1 MHLDSACVQR
11 RIARGV
17 TAMIVVWGVAAAY
30 PSAQGKPRPQTAP
43 ETFSARLSV
52 GSQEGRGDAYVTM
65 RVQRYSAAKDV
76 DLMEKALKDGGSA
89 AFVLALKRAPI
100 VGQLEA
106 GKKTFSIR
114 WAREKVNDTGRVIT
128 LVVDSPVYFVGGGV
142 PGAKSREGFETA
154 VVQLTMDSS
163 GLGEG
168 RMAAAAK
175 VKPGGETGVEIE
187 AYDAEPVKLTS
198 VKRQIS

>member
-1 MHLDSACVQR
+1 MHVHSACVQR

-17 TAMIVVWGVAAAY
+17 TAMIVVWGVAVGH
-30 PSAQGKPRPQTAP
+30 PSAQGKPRKQTAP

-52 GSQEGRGDAYVTM
+52 GAQEGRGDAYVTI
-65 RVQRYSAAKDV
+65 RVDRYSAPKDIDV
-76 DLMEKALKDGGSA
+76 MEKALKEGGSA
-89 AFVLALKRAPI
+89 AFVVALKRAPI
-100 VGQLEA
+100 VGHIEA
-106 GKKTFSIR
+106 GNKSFSIR
-114 WAREKVNDTGRVIT
+114 WAREKPSDTGRVIS

-142 PGAKSREGFETA
+142 PGAKSREGFDTA

-175 VKPGGETGVEIE
+175 VKPGGATGVDIE